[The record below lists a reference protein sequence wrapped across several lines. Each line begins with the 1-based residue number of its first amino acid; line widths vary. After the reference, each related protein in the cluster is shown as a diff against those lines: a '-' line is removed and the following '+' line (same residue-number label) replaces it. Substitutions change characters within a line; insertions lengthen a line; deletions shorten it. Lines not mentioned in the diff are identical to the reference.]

1 MSKEK
6 KSNNP
11 HPPKPSLLQALMS
24 RAEWDKDYKGDLQ
37 EQWKSMNDGERARF
51 IAGAVFALILFIA
64 ALVGV
69 YFVINFLR
77 QLIFVSP
84 TS

>member
-1 MSKEK
+1 
-6 KSNNP
+6 
-11 HPPKPSLLQALMS
+11 MS

-37 EQWKSMNDGERARF
+37 EQWASMNNGERARF

-77 QLIFVSP
+77 QLIFRLP
-84 TS
+84 HFHKT

>member
-6 KSNNP
+6 KSNNTQTS
-11 HPPKPSLLQALMS
+11 KPSLLQALMS

>member
-1 MSKEK
+1 MAKEK
-6 KSNNP
+6 KPNNP
-11 HPPKPSLLQALMS
+11 QPPKPSLLQALMS

-37 EQWKSMNDGERARF
+37 EQWKSMNNGERARF
-51 IAGAVFALILFIA
+51 IAGAVFALTLFIA

-84 TS
+84 TP

>member
-6 KSNNP
+6 KSNNTQ
-11 HPPKPSLLQALMS
+11 PPKPSLLQALMS
-24 RAEWDKDYKGDLQ
+24 RAEWDKDFKGDLQ
-37 EQWKSMNDGERARF
+37 KQWKSMNNGERARF